1 MPDMMT
7 YGCGN
12 GEMCIPVNDVMGVNF
27 SSDLFP
33 TSVRD
38 AKEAPSVPTIAAK
51 AVKSEIGSDTKCHA
65 KFGSNTG
72 LLGRA
77 IK

>member
-1 MPDMMT
+1 MI

-12 GEMCIPVNDVMGVNF
+12 GEMRIPVNDVMGANF
-27 SSDLFP
+27 SSDLFR

-38 AKEAPSVPTIAAK
+38 VEEAPSVPTIAAK
-51 AVKSEIGSDTKCHA
+51 VVKSEIGSDTKCHA
-65 KFGSNTG
+65 KIGSNTG

-77 IK
+77 VK